1 MASIPVAVA
10 LWCRRRFLFVSIDAA
25 MASQLLT
32 LKVIERLKVEVGVQ
46 RDAMLAAAAA
56 APLTTAVT

>member
-1 MASIPVAVA
+1 M
-10 LWCRRRFLFVSIDAA
+10 SIDAA